1 MADVIKN
8 CFIVNAPAGSGKTT
22 YIKTLVTA
30 HIAEKPNDN
39 ILCITYTNRA
49 ADELSKDIQ
58 SSKVVVSTI
67 HSFLAD
73 FLQQYFKIPA
83 ALNCYYSLFESRIR
97 ERIDNVAEKEAF
109 TESNKK
115 YIEKYGAIN
124 FETVCSNIKEISYN
138 ESPYSAL
145 YYGRLSHDDLILFAS
160 KLFQTFPQLSKRL
173 SSKFQYIFVDEY
185 QDTSADVLRIFF
197 NGVQGT
203 SSSLYLFGD
212 KMQQIYK
219 NYDGSFEQQFTQ
231 FDDSNIL
238 KINYR
243 STSNII
249 KILNKIYNDT
259 KYQQIPSDQ
268 NPIEGESYPPRI
280 IIASDVQLALK
291 NAQSEA
297 KDTLILFLLNKER
310 FSAIGAVDL
319 YEAYSNIK
327 YYGFTS
333 RYTAVDILTN
343 VTEENPDPLMKLI
356 YLFLEMQQDFAL
368 KKYGSVIQKAKHNT
382 GIFEQSTWRITSHK
396 DKIALREKLETVINT
411 IDNNATI
418 GAVLNALTNSSLV
431 SSAYIDNILEDDEY
445 QQACAIPV
453 GEVIAL
459 FNYMNAPNVSTQH
472 GVKGESHDSV
482 IFLAEDYKNAPI
494 VNMYLFFDI
503 WGHIDISLDTFQQ
516 FYYKYISLLR
526 EKESSIGYKFT
537 QIDAPILKA
546 KKDSLCDAAR
556 DICTCF
562 KKNKYF
568 LELYQNKY
576 QDFLAKQTVKN
587 MRAAFN
593 EKRIYGVLSAYKLF
607 YVGCSRA
614 RRNLTILL
622 DRSKMQGDIELQL
635 LKFKALGFDV
645 ICN

>member
-8 CFIVNAPAGSGKTT
+8 CFIINAPAGSGKTT

-49 ADELSKDIQ
+49 ADELSKNIQ

-73 FLQQYFKIPA
+73 FLQQYFKVPA
-83 ALNCYYSLFESRIR
+83 VLKCYSSFFESRIR
-97 ERIDNVAEKEAF
+97 ERIDNVAGKEAY

-124 FETVCSNIKEISYN
+124 FETVCSNITEISYN
-138 ESPYSAL
+138 ESPYSAI
-145 YYGRLSHDDLILFAS
+145 YYGRLSHDDLVLFAG
-160 KLFQTFPQLSKRL
+160 KLFETFPQLSKRL

-197 NGVQGT
+197 NSVQGT
-203 SSSLYLFGD
+203 TSSLYLFGD

-219 NYDGSFEQQFTQ
+219 NYDGSFEQQFAQ

-243 STSNII
+243 STSTII
-249 KILNKIYNDT
+249 KILNNIYNDS
-259 KYQQIPSDQ
+259 KYQQIPSEQ
-268 NPIEGESYPPRI
+268 NPVEGGSYPPRV
-280 IIASDVQLALK
+280 IIASDIQSALK
-291 NAQSEA
+291 KAQAEVE
-297 KDTLILFLLNKER
+297 DILVLFLLNKER
-310 FSAIGAVDL
+310 FSAIGAVNL
-319 YEAYSNIK
+319 YEAYSNMH
-327 YYGFTS
+327 YYGYTS

-343 VTEENPDPLMKLI
+343 VTEDNPDPVMKLI
-356 YLFLEMQQDFAL
+356 YLFLKMQQEFDA
-368 KKYGSVIQKAKHNT
+368 KKYGAVIQKAKQNV
-382 GIFEQSTWRITSHK
+382 GVFEQSTWRITSHK
-396 DKIALREKLETVINT
+396 GKIALREKIEAVTKSIA
-411 IDNNATI
+411 DNATI
-418 GAVLNALTNSSLV
+418 GTVLKALKNSALV
-431 SSAYIDNILEDDEY
+431 SSVYIDNILEDDEY
-445 QQACAIPV
+445 RLACMIPV
-453 GEVIAL
+453 VEAVAL

-482 IFLAEDYKNAPI
+482 IFLAEDCKNTPI
-494 VNMYLFFDI
+494 VNMYEFFDL
-503 WGHIDISLDTFQQ
+503 WSHFDISLDTFQE
-516 FYYKYISLLR
+516 FYYQYITLLK
-526 EKESSIGYKFT
+526 EKESLIGYKFT
-537 QIDAPILKA
+537 KIDGSILESCQ
-546 KKDSLCDAAR
+546 DLLCKSAR
-556 DICTCF
+556 DICAHF
-562 KKNKYF
+562 NQNKYF
-568 LELYQNKY
+568 LELCQNQY
-576 QDFLAKQTVKN
+576 ENFLAKQTVKN
-587 MRAAFN
+587 TKAAFN

-622 DRSKMQGDIELQL
+622 DQSKMQGDIELQL
-635 LKFKALGFDV
+635 IKFRALGFDV